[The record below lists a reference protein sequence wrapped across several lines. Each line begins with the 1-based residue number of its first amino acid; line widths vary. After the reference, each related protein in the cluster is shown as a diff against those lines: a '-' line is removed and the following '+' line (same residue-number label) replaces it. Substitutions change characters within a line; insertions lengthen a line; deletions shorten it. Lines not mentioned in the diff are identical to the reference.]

1 MSEWQTR
8 KECPQVSLQTIV
20 HDGLAARLGPRSEAA
35 AADGMAPPVRLSG
48 MSMRVLETGL
58 AFIAIVTGNGADF
71 PSDVGVTVLS
81 PAALLARLG
90 A

>member
-20 HDGLAARLGPRSEAA
+20 HDGLAARLGPRTEAA
-35 AADGMAPPVRLSG
+35 AADRIAPPVRLSG

-58 AFIAIVTGNGADF
+58 AFIAIVTAILIG
-71 PSDVGVTVLS
+71 
-81 PAALLARLG
+81 LG
-90 A
+90 R